1 MQFTIFTLVTTILWV
16 SVFIKLISL
25 LRKQMAFLQY
35 FSIYPLFILL
45 FFCILR
51 AVIPVELPF
60 TIIIISK
67 KILPLIQKFFYTP
80 IIYSNYIK
88 INLACIMGSVWTIG
102 IIIIIFK
109 RVRDYY
115 HFKHL
120 LNFLPASE
128 NKHLY
133 DIFYDSNV
141 NDSLN
146 NVKIIVHSSV
156 PSPAIIGY
164 IHPIIVLPNINF
176 DDDELLGIFIH
187 EITHYKYKH
196 HLIKLITELICICFW
211 WNPLFRELSSEIEH
225 VLEMQSDKVVY
236 SKLNQQ
242 QQRKYLSCII
252 KVLKNMNDRN
262 TIPAFS
268 CSLVEKKNEEKLQQ
282 RFKMML
288 ENNYPNKRKFNLI
301 IMPFVL
307 SIFLLSYAFVFQPY
321 SEPTLADWGAMD
333 TTPNSNYYFI
343 KTKQGYDLY
352 DYTNKFIT
360 SMDNIDESLKGLKI
374 YKNIKE
380 LERK

>member
-1 MQFTIFTLVTTILWV
+1 
-16 SVFIKLISL
+16 
-25 LRKQMAFLQY
+25 
-35 FSIYPLFILL
+35 
-45 FFCILR
+45 
-51 AVIPVELPF
+51 
-60 TIIIISK
+60 
-67 KILPLIQKFFYTP
+67 
-80 IIYSNYIK
+80 
-88 INLACIMGSVWTIG
+88 
-102 IIIIIFK
+102 
-109 RVRDYY
+109 
-115 HFKHL
+115 
-120 LNFLPASE
+120 
-128 NKHLY
+128 
-133 DIFYDSNV
+133 
-141 NDSLN
+141 
-146 NVKIIVHSSV
+146 
-156 PSPAIIGY
+156 
-164 IHPIIVLPNINF
+164 
-176 DDDELLGIFIH
+176 
-187 EITHYKYKH
+187 
-196 HLIKLITELICICFW
+196 
-211 WNPLFRELSSEIEH
+211 
-225 VLEMQSDKVVY
+225 
-236 SKLNQQ
+236 
-242 QQRKYLSCII
+242 
-252 KVLKNMNDRN
+252 MNDRN